1 MSKANNNLHKAK
13 KAKNDEFYTQLS
25 DIEKELKH
33 YKRHFKNKVVFL
45 NCDDPQESNF
55 WRFFSANFEFL
66 GLKKLISTHYVELS
80 EPCLN
85 DITSYK
91 LEIIRDVN
99 GDGKVNDLDTIKTPL
114 QGNGDFR
121 SEECV
126 AILKE
131 ADIVVTNPPFSL
143 FREYI
148 SLLVEHKK
156 KFIVVGNN
164 NAITY
169 KDIFKLIKE
178 NKLWI
183 GVNGNKT
190 MEFELPD
197 NYKKWNRMD
206 EKTGKKFGNVPAISW
221 FTNLNIKKR
230 HEDIT
235 LYKEYKK
242 NKSDYPKYDNY
253 NAINVDKVVDIP
265 MDYDGVMGVPI
276 TFLNKFNPKQFEIVG
291 ITKTWFGGAS
301 KTYPRQKQVNA
312 NGKESSVTKLNDGAT
327 LKVDTPPQK
336 KTYYIV
342 KNESYIQLYARIL
355 IKRK

>member
-1 MSKANNNLHKAK
+1 MKAATTNSSNSNLHSAK
-13 KAKNDEFYTQLS
+13 KAKNDEFYTQLT

-55 WRFFSANFEFL
+55 WRYFSANFEHL
-66 GLKKLISTHYVELS
+66 GLKKLISTHYVAES

-99 GDGKVNDLDTIKTPL
+99 GDGKINNLDTIKTPL
-114 QGNGDFR
+114 KGNGDFR
-121 SEECV
+121 SDECI

-131 ADIVVTNPPFSL
+131 ANIVVTNPPFSL

-148 SLLVEHKK
+148 TLLVEHKK
-156 KFIVVGNN
+156 KFIVLGNN

-169 KDIFKLIKE
+169 KEIFKLIKE
-178 NKLWI
+178 NKLWL

-190 MEFELPD
+190 MEFELPAD
-197 NYKKWNRMD
+197 YKKWNRID
-206 EKTGKKFGNVPAISW
+206 ENTGKKYGNVPAISW
-221 FTNLNIKKR
+221 FTNINTKKR
-230 HEDIT
+230 HEDII
-235 LYKEYKK
+235 LYKKYKG

-265 MDYDGVMGVPI
+265 MDYSGVMGVPI
-276 TFLNKFNPKQFEIVG
+276 TFMNKYNPEQFEIIDG
-291 ITKTWFGGAS
+291 IGRYSILKGPNTKTKG
-301 KTYPRQKQVNA
+301 KQLTEI
-312 NGKESSVTKLNDGAT
+312 NGKPKYFRL
-327 LKVDTPPQK
+327 
-336 KTYYIV
+336 I
-342 KNESYIQLYARIL
+342 